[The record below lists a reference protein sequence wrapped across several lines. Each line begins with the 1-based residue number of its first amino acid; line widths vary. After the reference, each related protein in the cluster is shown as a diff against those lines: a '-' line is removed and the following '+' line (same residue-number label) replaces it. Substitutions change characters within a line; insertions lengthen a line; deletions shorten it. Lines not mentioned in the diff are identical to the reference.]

1 LSSKRGKEDVYP
13 EYCAMLTSKIHD
25 VDALVKVLDS
35 HRSEGT
41 TIVHCHGVFDLLH
54 VGHIRHFKQAR
65 RMGDMLVVTVTPD
78 RFVDKGPDRPA
89 FPEALRAEAIASLSY
104 VDYVAINK
112 WPTAQETLRALRPH
126 VYVKGSEF
134 KDDHSDTTGKIDLER
149 MVAQEI
155 GAKVAFT
162 EDIVFSSSNLIN
174 RYFSNLS
181 AEINQ
186 YLRVFRGRFGL
197 EQILCQL
204 GEMASLNVLV
214 IGDTILDE
222 YQYCETLGLS
232 SKDPMMAVKYRSH
245 DLFAGGVLAVAN
257 HVANFAGKVT
267 LVTVLGERDGHDKF
281 VRSSLRDN
289 VTPHFWIQP
298 GAPTIVKRRFIEVY
312 SLNKLFEIY
321 IMNDSGLPS
330 HQDNNLCEWLCDH
343 LSEYDV
349 VIAADFG
356 HGAISAQAAS
366 CLSRKARFLAIN
378 TQANAGNRGYHSITK
393 YERLHFGCVAEHE
406 LRLQMRDKN
415 GPLQP
420 MMEELAATLDCR
432 KLIVTRGMK
441 GCLARDSNGVI
452 VEVPAFAQ
460 KAVDRIGAGDT
471 FFSITSLAAAQGSP
485 AEILGFLGSCAGSLA
500 VGYVGNAKPLDR
512 RSLEK
517 YITAL
522 IK

>member
-1 LSSKRGKEDVYP
+1 
-13 EYCAMLTSKIHD
+13 MLKSKIQD
-25 VDALVKVLDS
+25 LDDLAKTLDS
-35 HRSEGT
+35 HRANGN

-65 RMGDMLVVTVTPD
+65 QMGDVLVVTVTPD

-89 FPEALRAEAIASLSY
+89 FPESLRAEAIASLSC

-112 WPTAQETLRALRPH
+112 WPTAQETLRLLRPD

-134 KDDHSDTTGKIDLER
+134 KEAYSDATGKIDLER
-149 MVAQEI
+149 MVAQEV
-155 GAKVAFT
+155 GARIAFT

-174 RYFSNLS
+174 RYFSNLP

-186 YLRVFRGRFGL
+186 YLTVFRGRFGL
-197 EQILCQL
+197 NRILSQL
-204 GEMASLNVLV
+204 DEMASLNVLV

-232 SKDPMMAVKYRSH
+232 SKDPMMAVKYQSH

-267 LVTVLGERDGHDKF
+267 LVTVLGERDGNEEF
-281 VRSSLRDN
+281 IRSSLLDN
-289 VTPHFWIQP
+289 ITPQFWMQP
-298 GAPTIVKRRFIEVY
+298 EAPTITKRRFIEVY

-330 HQDNNLCEWLCDH
+330 HQDNSLCEWLRDH

-356 HGAISAQAAS
+356 HGAISPQAARR
-366 CLSRKARFLAIN
+366 LSKQARFLATN

-393 YERLHFGCVAEHE
+393 YERLQFACVAEHE
-406 LRLQMRDKN
+406 LRLQTRDKN
-415 GPLQP
+415 GPLKP
-420 MMEELAATLDCR
+420 MMEEMAALLDCH

-471 FFSITSLAAAQGSP
+471 FFSITALAAAQGAP

-500 VGYVGNAKPLDR
+500 VGYVGNEKPLDR

-522 IK
+522 MK